1 MNVYD
6 FDGTVYDGESVF
18 DFYLYSVRKQ
28 PKLVK
33 YMFVVVK
40 TLLLYKMCRMPK
52 EKLLYLAKKY
62 AKQYLTE
69 IEDLDGKVKAFWD
82 KNEHKIKPYY
92 LKQQK
97 EDDVILSAS
106 INCLLEEI
114 AARIGISNLICTQMD
129 SKTGEVLS
137 LCYRETKAEL
147 FRGKFSDGKIENF
160 YTDSYN
166 DAAMMQLAERT
177 YLVKG
182 ERVTLLEG

>member
-28 PKLVK
+28 PRLIK
-33 YMFVVVK
+33 YMFIVVK
-40 TLLLYKMCRMPK
+40 TLVQYKMCRMPK

-69 IEDLDGKVKAFWD
+69 IKDLDGKIKSFWD

-97 EDDVILSAS
+97 ENDVILSAS

-114 AARIGISNLICTQMD
+114 AKRLGVSNLICTQMD
-129 SKTGEVLS
+129 KETGDVLS
-137 LCYRETKAEL
+137 LCYRETKTEL
-147 FRGKFSDGKIENF
+147 FQKHFPNTEIDCF
-160 YTDSYN
+160 YTDSFN
-166 DAAMMQLAERT
+166 DAAMMQMAKKT

-182 ERVTLLEG
+182 NHVTLLEG

>member
-6 FDGTVYDGESVF
+6 FDGTIYDGESVF
-18 DFYLYSVRKQ
+18 DFYLYSVKKQ

-33 YMFVVVK
+33 YLFVVVK
-40 TLLLYKMCRMPK
+40 TLVQYKICCMPK

-69 IEDLDGKVKAFWD
+69 IKDLDGKIKDFWD
-82 KNEHKIKPYY
+82 KNEYKIKPYY
-92 LKQQK
+92 LKQQR

-114 AARIGISNLICTQMD
+114 AKRLRISSLICTQMD
-129 SKTGEVLS
+129 RETGDVLS

-147 FRGKFSDGKIENF
+147 FQKQFPGASIENF
-160 YTDSYN
+160 YTDSFN
-166 DAAMMQLAERT
+166 DMAMMQMAKQT
-177 YLVKG
+177 YIVKG
-182 ERVTLLEG
+182 NRVTLLEE

>member
-28 PKLVK
+28 PKLIK
-33 YMFVVVK
+33 YMFVVTK
-40 TLLLYKMCRMPK
+40 TLVQYKMCRMPK

-69 IEDLDGKVKAFWD
+69 IEDLEGKIKSFWD

-106 INCLLEEI
+106 INCLLDEI
-114 AARIGISNLICTQMD
+114 AKRLRISCLICTQMD
-129 SKTGEVLS
+129 PETGDILS
-137 LCYRETKAEL
+137 LCYRETKADL
-147 FRGKFSDGKIENF
+147 FRKQFPDAKIENF
-160 YTDSYN
+160 YTDSFN
-166 DAAMMQLAERT
+166 DEPMMQLAKRT

-182 ERVTLLEG
+182 NDVTLLEG